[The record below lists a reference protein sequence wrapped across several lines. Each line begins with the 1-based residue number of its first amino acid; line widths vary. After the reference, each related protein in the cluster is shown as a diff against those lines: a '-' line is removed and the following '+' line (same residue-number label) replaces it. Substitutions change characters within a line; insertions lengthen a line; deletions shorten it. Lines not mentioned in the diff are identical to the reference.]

1 MAFPGFL
8 PTGSPEFL
16 LEHHGLT
23 ASGIAAA
30 VRETIEARAG
40 GMTFGVLAIDQGTTN
55 TKALLIDAAGHIVAR
70 ASVPVA
76 VTHPKPGWAEQS
88 GEAIWQS
95 VQAAV
100 GECLAARPDL
110 KLASIGISNQR
121 ESVLLWDRA
130 TGAAL
135 GPCVTWQCRRS
146 AERLALLRRPEVE
159 KLVAERTG
167 LGLDPLF
174 PAAKIAWLLDNVAG
188 ARDAARAGKLC
199 AGTVDSWLLFKL
211 TGGKFHATD
220 HSNASRTQLFDIH
233 RLRWDDELGRL
244 FDVPVAI
251 LPDVRSSDA
260 AFGETIAQGAIPAGV
275 RIGAMMGDSHAAL
288 YGHGIRAPGAV
299 KATYGTGSSLMTLT
313 ERPVLSRN
321 GLSTTIAW
329 GAAGKVAYALEGNI
343 SVSGQAAA
351 FTTSMLGLTDEAA
364 LTQLAETVPSSNGV
378 VFVPALA
385 GLGAPH
391 WRADVRGQFSGM
403 SLSTRP
409 AHLARATLEA
419 IALQIHDVFAAMQ
432 ADCGGTLSALST
444 DGGASRNDLLMQ
456 IQSDILQRP
465 VRRSRLAELSAIG
478 AGIMAGFAT
487 GLWSEDQAR
496 SLLETD
502 ADLFTPVTNPV
513 QRDGLLAAWRAA
525 IDQAIAGAPETARRH
540 E

>member
-1 MAFPGFL
+1 
-8 PTGSPEFL
+8 
-16 LEHHGLT
+16 
-23 ASGIAAA
+23 
-30 VRETIEARAG
+30 
-40 GMTFGVLAIDQGTTN
+40 MTSGVLAIDQGTTN
-55 TKALLIDAAGHIVAR
+55 TKALLIDASGTIVAR

-76 VTHPKPGWAEQS
+76 LTHPKPGWAEQS

-100 GECLAARPDL
+100 GECLAARPDV
-110 KLASIGISNQR
+110 KLVSIGISNQR
-121 ESVLLWDRA
+121 ESVLIWDRE
-130 TGAAL
+130 TGASL

-146 AERLALLRRPEVE
+146 AERLAPLRRPEVE
-159 KLVAERTG
+159 KLVAEKTG

-174 PAAKIAWLLDNVAG
+174 PAAKIAWLLDNVSG
-188 ARDAARAGKLC
+188 ARAAAQVGRLC

-211 TGGKFHATD
+211 TGGKAHVTD
-220 HSNASRTQLFDIH
+220 VSNASRTQLFDIH

-244 FDVPVAI
+244 FDVPLGI
-251 LPDVRSSDA
+251 LPEALPSDST
-260 AFGETIAQGAIPAGV
+260 FGETVAQGAIADGIS
-275 RIGAMMGDSHAAL
+275 IGAVMGDSHAAL

-313 ERPVLSRN
+313 GRPVLSRN

-351 FTTSMLGLTDEAA
+351 FATAMLGLADEAA
-364 LTQLAETVPSSNGV
+364 LTQLAQTVETSDGV

-385 GLGAPH
+385 GLGAPY
-391 WRADVRGQFSGM
+391 WRADVRGLFTGM
-403 SLSTRP
+403 SLATRP

-456 IQSDILQRP
+456 IQSDVLQRP

-478 AGIMAGFAT
+478 VGIMAGFAT
-487 GLWSEDQAR
+487 GLWGEDHAR
-496 SLLETD
+496 ALLTAE
-502 ADLFTPVTNPV
+502 ADVFSPLTGSV
-513 QRDGLLAAWRAA
+513 QRDRLLAAWRAA

>member
-1 MAFPGFL
+1 
-8 PTGSPEFL
+8 
-16 LEHHGLT
+16 
-23 ASGIAAA
+23 
-30 VRETIEARAG
+30 
-40 GMTFGVLAIDQGTTN
+40 MTSGVLAIDQGTTN
-55 TKALLIDAAGHIVAR
+55 TKALLIDASGAIVAR
-70 ASVPVA
+70 ASVPVV
-76 VTHPKPGWAEQS
+76 VTHPKAGWAEQS

-95 VQAAV
+95 VQTAV
-100 GECLAARPDL
+100 GECLAARPDIR
-110 KLASIGISNQR
+110 LASIGISNQR
-121 ESVLLWDRA
+121 ESVLVWDRA

-146 AERLALLRRPEVE
+146 AERLMPLRRPEVE
-159 KLVAERTG
+159 KLVADKTG

-174 PAAKIAWLLDNVAG
+174 PAAKIAWLLDNIPG
-188 ARDAARAGKLC
+188 ARAAADAGRLC

-220 HSNASRTQLFDIH
+220 YSNASRTQLFDIH
-233 RLRWDDELGRL
+233 RLRWDDELGRP

-251 LPDVRSSDA
+251 LPDALPSDST
-260 AFGETIAQGAIPAGV
+260 FGVTIAQGAIPDGV
-275 RIGAMMGDSHAAL
+275 AIGAVMGDSHAAL

-351 FTTSMLGLTDEAA
+351 FATSLLGLADEAV
-364 LTQLAETVPSSNGV
+364 LTQLAQTVEASDGV

-391 WRADVRGQFSGM
+391 WRADVRGLFTGM
-403 SLSTRP
+403 SLSTKP
-409 AHLARATLEA
+409 AHLARATLDA

-432 ADCGGTLSALST
+432 ADCGGSLSALST

-456 IQSDILQRP
+456 IQSDILQQP

-478 AGIMAGFAT
+478 VGVMAGVRA
-487 GLWSEDQAR
+487 GLWSEDHAR
-496 SLLETD
+496 SPLTAG
-502 ADLFTPVTNPV
+502 ADVFSPVMDSV
-513 QRDGLLAAWRAA
+513 QRDRLLAAWRVAVG
-525 IDQAIAGAPETARRH
+525 QAIAGASETARRH